1 MFWLWGFKRDPTQR
15 VSRYM
20 LAVIVAFISAIA
32 VASLDVLVD
41 GSWEWIDV
49 VCFLFMLLV
58 YPVHFIPP
66 LF

>member
-1 MFWLWGFKRDPTQR
+1 MFWLWGFKRDPTQQ

-58 YPVHFIPP
+58 YSVHFIPP